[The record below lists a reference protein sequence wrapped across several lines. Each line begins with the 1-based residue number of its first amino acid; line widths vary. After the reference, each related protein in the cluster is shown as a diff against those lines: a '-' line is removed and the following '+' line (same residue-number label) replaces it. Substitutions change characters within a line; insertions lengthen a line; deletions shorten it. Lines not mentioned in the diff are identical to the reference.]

1 MDIGECFNQ
10 NYASLYRFAWRMLGC
25 SDGAQDAAQEAF
37 LRLARRGDG
46 DGDWDTLD
54 ARRWLFVV
62 VRNLCLTELR
72 TRLRHPE
79 MPLDDVEAWQAGGDN
94 PAQSALENERAN
106 QVRNAVSQLPP
117 LLRETLILRE
127 YEGLSYADIAAITD
141 TEPGTVKSRLARARE
156 ALRVQLTPF
165 FRENAPCDGPLQHRK
180 TSGGNSSPNDSTASS
195 IRKAPRPLTTT

>member
-1 MDIGECFNQ
+1 MDIGDCFDQ

-25 SDGAQDAAQEAF
+25 SDRAQDAAQEAF
-37 LRLARRGDG
+37 LRLARRGCDG
-46 DGDWDTLD
+46 WDALD
-54 ARRWLFVV
+54 LRRWLFVV

-72 TRLRHPE
+72 ARLRHPE
-79 MPLDDVEAWQAGGDN
+79 MPLDDVEAWQAGTGD
-94 PAQSALENERAN
+94 PAQSALENERAD
-106 QVRNAVSQLPP
+106 QVRNAISQLPP

-156 ALRVQLTPF
+156 ALRIQLTPF

-180 TSGGNSSPNDSTASS
+180 NSGENSSPNGSTASS